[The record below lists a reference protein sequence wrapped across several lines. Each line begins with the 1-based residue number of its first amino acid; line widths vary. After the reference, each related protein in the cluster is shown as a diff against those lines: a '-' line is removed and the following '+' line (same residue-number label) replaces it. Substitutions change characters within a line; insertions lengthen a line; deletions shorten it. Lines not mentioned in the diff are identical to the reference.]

1 MKIPGI
7 VPTTIDPGVKQKLD
21 SLSRAVGLPTATAYS
36 VNFPPANASSRG
48 NLIVVRDALGVD
60 TLYVCLLSST
70 GSYSWV
76 QVAASP

>member
-21 SLSRAVGLPTATAYS
+21 NLTRAVGLPTATAYS

-48 NLIVVRDALGVD
+48 DFIVVRDSSGLD
-60 TLYVCLLSST
+60 TLYICLLNSS
-70 GSYSWV
+70 GAYAWFPVIQSS
-76 QVAASP
+76 